1 MTTEQAETARPSRGQ
16 TILGTVTNLSGKKSV
31 VVATVKRIRH
41 ARYLKVIRQITRVKA
56 HDETSQCRQ
65 GDLVEIQ
72 LTRPISRTK
81 RWRVVRVVKQAPVL
95 TSAETSP

>member
-1 MTTEQAETARPSRGQ
+1 VTTEQVEAARPARGQ
-16 TILGTVTNLSGKKSV
+16 TIVGTVTKLSGQKSV

-56 HDETSQCRQ
+56 HDETTQCRQ

-81 RWRVVRVVKQAPVL
+81 RWRVVRVIKQAPTL
-95 TSAETSP
+95 SPVEVSS

>member
-1 MTTEQAETARPSRGQ
+1 VTTEKAGPARSSRGQ
-16 TILGTVTNLSGKKSV
+16 MIVGTVTKLSGQKSV
-31 VVATVKRIRH
+31 VVSTVKRIRH

-56 HDETSQCRQ
+56 HDATSRCRQ

-81 RWRVVRVVKQAPVL
+81 RWRVVRVIKQAPAL
-95 TSAETSP
+95 SPAEGSA